1 MYRKNQSGKMISG
14 GVQHIQK
21 DAKPVMPTV
30 PESIPQPIQES
41 VFRPPKEKSRKKKFQ
56 RD

>member
-1 MYRKNQSGKMISG
+1 MYRKNQNAKMMSG
-14 GVQHIQK
+14 GVQHLQK
-21 DAKPVMPTV
+21 DAKPAMPTV

-41 VFRPPKEKSRKKKFQ
+41 VFRPPKEGRRKKKFQ

>member
-21 DAKPVMPTV
+21 DAKPQPTAL

-41 VFRPPKEKSRKKKFQ
+41 VFRPPKEGRRKKKFQ